1 MILGCNSN
9 QGLADTFERAIFPK
23 EGEHQNTV
31 VSASWGLAENRQT
44 TMLINTLHVAF
55 KQAAIRGVQVF
66 SGSGDH
72 GARAMINTFQP
83 EYPAS
88 DPNVT
93 GVGGLKM
100 ILDDQGKLA
109 WAKAWDEGEQ
119 SSTGGGVSKIFKL
132 PFWQNRAGVPKNVDN
147 GLVGRGVPDISTNA
161 ASATGFPVRVGGKT
175 LVIGGTSAGAPLYG
189 GLMLNINAE
198 LAPLGIKPITPLNP
212 WMYARANKGIFHD
225 ITSGGNHGYMAGKGW
240 DAVTGLGWVD
250 GTAMLEAMKA
260 GQKLSLQS
268 TLGFLPVGVNAGA
281 DQQRVG
287 H

>member
-1 MILGCNSN
+1 
-9 QGLADTFERAIFPK
+9 
-23 EGEHQNTV
+23 
-31 VSASWGLAENRQT
+31 
-44 TMLINTLHVAF
+44 LHVTF

-72 GARAMINTFQP
+72 GARAQINTYQP

-100 ILDDQGKLA
+100 ILNDQGQLT
-109 WAKAWDEGEQ
+109 WVKAWDEGEQ

-132 PFWQNRAGVPKNVDN
+132 PFWQNAFGVPKNLDN
-147 GLVGRGVPDISTNA
+147 GRVGRGVPDISTNA
-161 ASATGFPVRVGGKT
+161 ASATGYPVRVGGQT
-175 LVIGGTSAGAPLYG
+175 YITGGTSAGAPLYA

-198 LAPLGIKPITPLNP
+198 LAALGIKPITPLNP
-212 WMYARANKGIFHD
+212 WMYARANADIFHD
-225 ITSGGNHGYMAGKGW
+225 VTTGGNHGYQAGKGW

-260 GQKLSLQS
+260 GQTTSVPQQ
-268 TLGFLPVGVNAGA
+268 LGLLPKGVNVGS
-281 DQQRVG
+281 DGQRVA